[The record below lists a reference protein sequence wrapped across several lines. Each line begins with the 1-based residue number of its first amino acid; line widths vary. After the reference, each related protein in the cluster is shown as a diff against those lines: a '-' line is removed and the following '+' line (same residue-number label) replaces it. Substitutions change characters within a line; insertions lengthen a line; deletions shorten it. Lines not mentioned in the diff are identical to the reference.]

1 MKKIN
6 NNPFNLQVTLGE
18 QITVDV
24 QSKNTTAHLVNA
36 VLDGQGHILHN
47 GEQLKFLITKPKHK
61 LTMVYTFAT
70 QSGDGGSYD
79 TTVTGSVA
87 GDTSNDTVDQAF
99 GIPVDSTFYNFRV
112 L

>member
-1 MKKIN
+1 VKKIN
-6 NNPFNLQVTLGE
+6 NNPFNLQVALGE
-18 QITVDV
+18 EISVDV

-36 VLDGQGHILHN
+36 ILDGQGHIIQN
-47 GEQLKFLITKPKHK
+47 GDQLKFLVTRPKHK

-70 QSGDGGSYD
+70 QSGTGGRYD
-79 TTVTGSVA
+79 TTVTGSNG
-87 GDTSNDTVDQAF
+87 GDTSSDTVSQDF